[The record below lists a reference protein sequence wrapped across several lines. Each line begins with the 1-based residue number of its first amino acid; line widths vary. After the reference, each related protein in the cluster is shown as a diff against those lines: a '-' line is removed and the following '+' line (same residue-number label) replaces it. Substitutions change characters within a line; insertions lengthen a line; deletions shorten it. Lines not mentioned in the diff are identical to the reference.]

1 MRCFIYSNV
10 DGILSLSLSLI
21 LHSIRYFDSEFNQL
35 ASPGKVAENEK
46 EKKEENKEEKME
58 ER

>member
-1 MRCFIYSNV
+1 MFHLFKCRWYT
-10 DGILSLSLSLI
+10 LSPSLI

-35 ASPGKVAENEK
+35 ALPGKGKVAENEK

>member
-1 MRCFIYSNV
+1 MSMVY
-10 DGILSLSLSLI
+10 SLSLSLI

-35 ASPGKVAENEK
+35 ALPGKGKVAENEK